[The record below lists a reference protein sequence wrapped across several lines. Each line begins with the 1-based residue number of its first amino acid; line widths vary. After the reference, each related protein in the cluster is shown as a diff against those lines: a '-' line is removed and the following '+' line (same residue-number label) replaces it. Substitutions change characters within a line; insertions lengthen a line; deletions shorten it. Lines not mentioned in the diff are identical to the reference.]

1 MNIFDFVKF
10 SIKEEHKSINQLL
23 DKLDDSLLG
32 TPIGDDDSIGKKLMH
47 MTAAEYSMATYMY
60 QKEGDEKKEFPV
72 TIEGLRESFQ
82 RSEKRHLETIDTLT
96 NDDLDKMHV
105 SKVSGKE
112 YSYTWLLYHF
122 VEHLTTHRGPVATA
136 LRLAKQ

>member
-23 DKLDDSLLG
+23 DKLDNSLLA
-32 TPIGDDDSIGKKLMH
+32 TPIGDDDSIGKRLMH
-47 MTAAEYSMATYMY
+47 MTAAEYSMAIYVY
-60 QKEGDEKKEFPV
+60 QQEEDEKKEFPI
-72 TIEGLRESFQ
+72 TIEGLRESFK
-82 RSEKRHLETIDTLT
+82 RSEKRHLETIDALT
-96 NDDLDKMHV
+96 ENDLDKVYV

-122 VEHLTTHRGPVATA
+122 IEHLSTHRGQVATS
-136 LRLAKQ
+136 LRLASQ